1 MSLSDSAMGEPTTIL
16 ALKLTPHLF
25 QRPGELR
32 HMEWT
37 EVDLDKA
44 IWTIPAAKMK
54 MRRPHRVPLSRQAVD
69 ILTEAKAITGTWRYV
84 FPCMR
89 STKRPLSENTIN
101 GALRRLGYSGSDIV
115 AHGFR
120 RMGSTLLNDAR
131 SEDGRRMWDRDAIE
145 RHLAHQDKD
154 AIRAIY
160 NDADYWDERVR
171 MVQWW
176 SDYLERL
183 RAEAQAPE
191 GRLARE
197 APTAAK
203 AA

>member
-1 MSLSDSAMGEPTTIL
+1 MDGYRGEPTTML

-32 HMEWT
+32 HMEWA
-37 EVDLDKA
+37 EVDLKA
-44 IWTIPAAKMK
+44 ATWTIPADKMK
-54 MRRPHRVPLSRQAVD
+54 MARPHKVPLSKQAVA
-69 ILTEAKAITGTWRYV
+69 ILTQAQAISGTWRYV

-120 RMGSTLLNDAR
+120 RMGSTLLNEAR
-131 SEDGRRMWDRDAIE
+131 GPDGRRMWDRDAIE
-145 RHLAHQDKD
+145 RHIAHKDKD

-176 SDYLERL
+176 SDYLDRL
-183 RAEAQAPE
+183 KASISIQV
-191 GRLARE
+191 
-197 APTAAK
+197 AA
-203 AA
+203 